1 MLKSLL
7 EQQAAREK
15 ELDLAQREQAALLKE
30 GNAEQAR
37 AQAMLVASLDREC
50 AKIATQIAEIRH
62 ESVDTKAQRIA
73 ERLMQLAD
81 QHPKVLE
88 DLADEL
94 QLPINIRP
102 HRLRYYTHKI
112 LCGVVL
118 PHVNELGDA
127 LEELA
132 V

>member
-15 ELDLAQREQAALLKE
+15 ELDLAQREQAVILKE

-50 AKIATQIAEIRH
+50 AKIAAQIAEIRH
-62 ESVDTKAQRIA
+62 ESVDSKARRIA
-73 ERLMQLAD
+73 DRLMELAD
-81 QHPKVLE
+81 KDPKVLE

-118 PHVNELGDA
+118 PHVNELSDA
-127 LEELA
+127 LEELTS
-132 V
+132 